1 MSSTTPHLPTDVL
14 KRFYLQLLCPYS
26 SKGSKYPRRN
36 WLPSKVESAIEIV
49 IEKFLDRDGFKYMA
63 CGRREGSK
71 SWDLVI
77 VLDDDYDEEKLR
89 QRPLGEIHST
99 VLWVMDVLEG
109 PDVWERVA

>member
-26 SKGSKYPRRN
+26 SKGSKYPGTN

-89 QRPLGEIHST
+89 QKPLG
-99 VLWVMDVLEG
+99 
-109 PDVWERVA
+109 